1 MTLSF
6 SGSGRYWVSSE
17 VNVPHFTKKTTN
29 TTAESNQLAA
39 CLVSVKRP
47 PARKSIFQVLKL
59 NHLVFFVLQK
69 KTYDHHNMFKYNVNF
84 YFQVPSQVLLFTRT

>member
-59 NHLVFFVLQK
+59 NHLVFFC
-69 KTYDHHNMFKYNVNF
+69 
-84 YFQVPSQVLLFTRT
+84 FTKENI